1 MPRSWFGTVT
11 CRLISCGMGS
21 VAGFL
26 LLTEKGDTMIPS
38 RSTPTDAEAEGRILS
53 LLRER
58 KRLTFLSMAEALPE
72 YRWHLLLTGLNRLQD
87 RGLVEVS
94 ALQWDYEVV
103 PLERKGGSK
112 RGRMSARS
120 EEHTSEL
127 QSQSNLVCRLLLEK
141 KKKQPIDRLT
151 AQLH

>member
-11 CRLISCGMGS
+11 CILISCGLCS
-21 VAGFL
+21 VADFL

-103 PLERKGGSK
+103 LLERKGGSHVGVAG
-112 RGRMSARS
+112 GRPPLYPPGLPPR
-120 EEHTSEL
+120 
-127 QSQSNLVCRLLLEK
+127 
-141 KKKQPIDRLT
+141 
-151 AQLH
+151 

>member
-1 MPRSWFGTVT
+1 
-11 CRLISCGMGS
+11 
-21 VAGFL
+21 
-26 LLTEKGDTMIPS
+26 MIPS

-103 PLERKGGSK
+103 LLERKGGSK
-112 RGRMSARS
+112 RGRMSAIRPMGSVHELSARS
-120 EEHTSEL
+120 
-127 QSQSNLVCRLLLEK
+127 R
-141 KKKQPIDRLT
+141 R
-151 AQLH
+151 